1 MATVPPRHGIN
12 ENQRPTDTLLFTQST
27 SDAIRTAPSSQ
38 AARRKRRTHS
48 GGKKRKARRKS
59 FVACAEEDAND
70 NAMRPSQTLLD
81 QNTTAGPGPPMY
93 RLGQNGANMS
103 ETSLDSNALLDHR

>member
-1 MATVPPRHGIN
+1 MATAPPISGIN

-27 SDAIRTAPSSQ
+27 SDAIRTAPSAQ
-38 AARRKRRTHS
+38 AARRKRQTHS
-48 GGKKRKARRKS
+48 GGEKWKARRKS
-59 FVACAEEDAND
+59 FVTSGEEDAND
-70 NAMRPSQTLLD
+70 NVMRPSQTLLD
-81 QNTTAGPGPPMY
+81 QNNISGPGPPIY

>member
-1 MATVPPRHGIN
+1 MATVPPRSGIN

-27 SDAIRTAPSSQ
+27 SDAIRTAPSAQ
-38 AARRKRRTHS
+38 AARRKRQTHS
-48 GGKKRKARRKS
+48 GGKKRKARSKS
-59 FVACAEEDAND
+59 FVTSGEEEAND
-70 NAMRPSQTLLD
+70 NALRPSQTVLD
-81 QNTTAGPGPPMY
+81 QNTISGPGPPMY

>member
-1 MATVPPRHGIN
+1 MATVPPRSGTN

-27 SDAIRTAPSSQ
+27 SDAIRTAPSAQ

-59 FVACAEEDAND
+59 FVASGEEDASD
-70 NAMRPSQTLLD
+70 NAMRTSQTLLD
-81 QNTTAGPGPPMY
+81 QNTISGPGPPMY

>member
-1 MATVPPRHGIN
+1 MATVAPRSGIN
-12 ENQRPTDTLLFTQST
+12 ENQRPTDTLLLTQST
-27 SDAIRTAPSSQ
+27 SDAIRTAPSAQ
-38 AARRKRRTHS
+38 AARRKRQPHS

-59 FVACAEEDAND
+59 FVTPGEENAND
-70 NAMRPSQTLLD
+70 NGIRPSQTLLD
-81 QNTTAGPGPPMY
+81 QNTMSGPGPPMY

>member
-1 MATVPPRHGIN
+1 MATVPPRSGTN

-27 SDAIRTAPSSQ
+27 SDAIKTTPSAQ
-38 AARRKRRTHS
+38 AARRKRRAHS

-59 FVACAEEDAND
+59 FVASGEEDANN
-70 NAMRPSQTLLD
+70 NAMRPSQAPLD
-81 QNTTAGPGPPMY
+81 QNIISGPGPPMY

-103 ETSLDSNALLDHR
+103 ETSLDSDALLDHR

>member
-1 MATVPPRHGIN
+1 MATVPPRSGIN

-27 SDAIRTAPSSQ
+27 SDAIRAAPSAQ
-38 AARRKRRTHS
+38 AARRKRQTQG
-48 GGKKRKARRKS
+48 GGKKRKARSKS
-59 FVACAEEDAND
+59 FVTSGEVDASD
-70 NAMRPSQTLLD
+70 NAMRPSQTVLD
-81 QNTTAGPGPPMY
+81 QNTISGPGPPMY

>member
-1 MATVPPRHGIN
+1 MATGTN
-12 ENQRPTDTLLFTQST
+12 ENQRPTDTLLFTKST
-27 SDAIRTAPSSQ
+27 SDAIRTAPSAQ

-48 GGKKRKARRKS
+48 IGKWRNARRQS
-59 FVACAEEDAND
+59 FVASGEEDAND

-81 QNTTAGPGPPMY
+81 QNITPGPGPPMY
-93 RLGQNGANMS
+93 RLGRNGADMS